1 VTVWGRHDTL
11 EEPVLW
17 FIISLIIIGA
27 IAGFIARALVP
38 GKDPMGIG
46 ATILLGIVGSFIG
59 GFLGWALFGKDL
71 NEGALQPSGIIGSIL
86 GAIIALLIY
95 RAATRRGVGGR
106 TRTRL

>member
-1 VTVWGRHDTL
+1 MIVT
-11 EEPVLW
+11 
-17 FIISLIIIGA
+17 IIVMIIVGL
-27 IAGFIARALVP
+27 IAGALARLLVP